1 MVLEFMPKVVYTEL
15 TSTIGQP
22 EDYLMMIHNFDKIF
36 SERVDASIPDNAVI
50 LPFENLIAETDNIT
64 DFKDLNDKNGRVK
77 LKARVTKKRE
87 TKCKNGVE
95 IQHILLI
102 DKNGNEIEAFIYGG
116 NIAEKS
122 GTLNEKKVKGKNTDR
137 FI

>member
-95 IQHILLI
+95 MQYILLI
-102 DKNGNEIEAFIYGG
+102 GVDSDYVLYLHQKTCIVQT
-116 NIAEKS
+116 KDD
-122 GTLNEKKVKGKNTDR
+122 GTITWISME
-137 FI
+137 